1 MKDVL
6 PINMA
11 SSTFSEMKG
20 DLTKALNKCLTEME
34 KADSDVGRVT
44 LAISIVK
51 DKMPVTTEKDY
62 RDAVVPRF
70 KWKAESN
77 VPMKTAY
84 EGELGGEY
92 ELTDGEDGFAL
103 KSINGQTS
111 MFDEDEDE
119 VDEE

>member
-1 MKDVL
+1 M
-6 PINMA
+6 
-11 SSTFSEMKG
+11 
-20 DLTKALNKCLTEME
+20 
-34 KADSDVGRVT
+34 T
-44 LAISIVK
+44 LK
-51 DKMPVTTEKDY
+51 T
-62 RDAVVPRF
+62 R
-70 KWKAESN
+70 
-77 VPMKTAY
+77 MKTAY